1 MLKLSVVVPV
11 YNVEKYLPRCLDSLL
26 RQGLEPGEWEVV
38 CVNDGSPD
46 HSAAILAEYEKKYP
60 NIFKVITQEN
70 QGSACARDVGTALA
84 QGEFVTYLD
93 SDDYLVDGAYRYL
106 LDHFCGD
113 GEKEGGEKVK
123 LDVLHYNY
131 RYVYTD
137 GKTLFDPDAK
147 PDGTISFEG
156 DGVEIFNRDR
166 LSYVWSKFYRRAFL
180 EENHIESV
188 ESEKIICQDMLFN
201 FKVFCYHPYTRVVTS
216 SIVRYENSNVV
227 SIQKTTNKKVV
238 YVQLNDIYYDMD
250 VIQHYL
256 DEGHT
261 DLLPAAHRTLS
272 QLQEIY
278 YNKMIRTDLKY
289 DDWKRCTMVLNVK
302 RKSESLMNVK
312 SGLTGRALGRLKMM
326 AGHSYMEYLFVRF
339 LYRTIFLHL
348 FFDRIYK

>member
-1 MLKLSVVVPV
+1 MKLSVIVPV
-11 YNVEKYLPRCLDSLL
+11 YNVEPFLSRCLDSLL
-26 RQGLEPGEWEVV
+26 RQGMELGEWEVI

-46 HSAAILAEYEKKYP
+46 NSAGILAEYEKKHP
-60 NIFKVITQEN
+60 GIFKVITQEN
-70 QGSACARDVGTALA
+70 QGLGGARNVGTALA

-113 GEKEGGEKVK
+113 GEKEGGEKVE

-180 EENHIESV
+180 EENHIESEIV
-188 ESEKIICQDMLFN
+188 ICQDMLFN
-201 FKVFCYHPYTRVVTS
+201 FKIFCCHPYTRVVTS
-216 SIVRYENSNVV
+216 SIVRYENGNAV
-227 SIQKTTNKKVV
+227 SIQKITDREVV
-238 YVQLNDIYYDMD
+238 LVQLNDIYYNMG

-261 DLLPAAHRTLS
+261 DLLPAAHRMLS
-272 QLQEIY
+272 LFQEIY

-289 DDWKRCTMVLNVK
+289 DDWKRYTMVLNVR
-302 RKSESLMNVK
+302 RKSESLLNIK
-312 SGLTGRALGRLKMM
+312 SGWTGRALGRLKMM
-326 AGHSYMEYLFVRF
+326 VGHSYMEYLFVRF
-339 LYRTIFLHL
+339 LYRTIFLR
-348 FFDRIYK
+348 FYFNRIYKK

>member
-1 MLKLSVVVPV
+1 MKLSVIVPV
-11 YNVEKYLPRCLDSLL
+11 YNVEPFLSRCLDSLL
-26 RQGLEPGEWEVV
+26 RQGMELGEWEVI

-46 HSAAILAEYEKKYP
+46 NSAGILAEYEKKHP
-60 NIFKVITQEN
+60 GIFKVITQEN
-70 QGSACARDVGTALA
+70 QGLGGARNMGTALA

-93 SDDYLVDGAYRYL
+93 SDDYLVNGAYRYL

-113 GEKEGGEKVK
+113 GEKESGEKVK

-156 DGVEIFNRDR
+156 DGVEIFNRDS

-180 EENHIESV
+180 EENHIESEIV
-188 ESEKIICQDMLFN
+188 ICQDMLFN
-201 FKVFCYHPYTRVVTS
+201 FKIFCCHPYTRVVTS
-216 SIVRYENSNVV
+216 SIVRYENGNAV
-227 SIQKTTNKKVV
+227 SIQKITDREVV
-238 YVQLNDIYYDMD
+238 LVQLNDIYYNMG

-261 DLLPAAHRTLS
+261 DLLPAAHRMLS
-272 QLQEIY
+272 QFQEIY

-289 DDWKRCTMVLNVK
+289 DDWKRYTMVLNVR
-302 RKSESLMNVK
+302 RKSESLLNIK
-312 SGLTGRALGRLKMM
+312 SGWTGRALGRLKMM
-326 AGHSYMEYLFVRF
+326 VGHSYMEYLFVRF
-339 LYRTIFLHL
+339 LYRTIFLR
-348 FFDRIYK
+348 FYFNRIYKK

>member
-123 LDVLHYNY
+123 LD
-131 RYVYTD
+131 
-137 GKTLFDPDAK
+137 
-147 PDGTISFEG
+147 EG

-312 SGLTGRALGRLKMM
+312 SGWTGRALGRLKMM